1 MHCDGRK
8 TIRPIA
14 SGGSYLSSPDPRILV
29 TLPPG
34 SSPAD
39 VTIHWP
45 SGRVDRFS
53 LEGDGYYRVLEG
65 ESPERMAAPP

>member
-1 MHCDGRK
+1 M
-8 TIRPIA
+8 TIYFQSMRSMKLPGQSLLIPMQV
-14 SGGSYLSSPDPRILV
+14 SYIQMRIKL
-29 TLPPG
+29 T
-34 SSPAD
+34 SPAD

-65 ESPERMAAPP
+65 ESPERTTPLP

>member
-1 MHCDGRK
+1 MSCQGRK

-14 SGGSYLSSPDPRILV
+14 SGGSYLSSPDPRVLV

-34 SSPAD
+34 ESPAD

-45 SGRVDRFS
+45 SGQVDRFS

-65 ESPERMAAPP
+65 ESPERTTPLP